1 DLKFNI
7 FTLWNHPSGVGAG
20 LNFRFIDSFQ
30 ECNQNNC
37 NVVANGRREVA
48 KYATADVYL
57 AYALKSSQRT
67 TQITAGMN
75 NVANSDPSLIYTGG
89 GLNSDASA
97 YDFMGR
103 QFYLRLSQL
112 F

>member
-1 DLKFNI
+1 MGGGFN
-7 FTLWNHPSGVGAG
+7 L
-20 LNFRFIDSFQ
+20 RFIDSFQ

-37 NVVANGRREVA
+37 NVPSNGRRGVS
-48 KYATADVYL
+48 KYATGDVYL
-57 AYALKSSQRT
+57 AYGLKTTQGT

-75 NVANSDPSLIYTGG
+75 NAANAIPPTIYNGG
-89 GLNSDASA
+89 GLNSDESA
-97 YDFMGR
+97 YDFLGR